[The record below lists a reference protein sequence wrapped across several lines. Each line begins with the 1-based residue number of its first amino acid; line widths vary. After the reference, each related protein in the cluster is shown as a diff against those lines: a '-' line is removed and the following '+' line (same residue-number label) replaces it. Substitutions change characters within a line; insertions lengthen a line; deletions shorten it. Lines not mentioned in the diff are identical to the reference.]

1 MTVLSRLTK
10 QHFLYLLSLCFSVY
24 LLSHYMG
31 LSSKAVNNVFYLGL
45 AVPCLIFSLIN
56 YRATAELIKQ
66 FYWLFALVAVVSLL
80 DMQQAKEIKRGLYL
94 LLFFIS
100 CVLVDQGKGR
110 LKYWLLPFSLTCL
123 LMLFYITADWIWI
136 WSHSGN
142 WIRYMY
148 WLDVYFHPGFF
159 AMLMCFGL
167 LIGWMLFLGPW
178 LEQRYQKTGYILGLA
193 VFSLVILL
201 CTTIFQSRT
210 ALVGYGL
217 FFIGLIIY
225 KRIYWLGILIIILLV
240 AATFGLGL
248 DELLANRGYS
258 QRFIIWSEVWRQLLH
273 ECNPVLGCDIPQGYK
288 ILGEYSHPHNVYLAM
303 FYRNGLLGG
312 GLFCVFVAYFFYR
325 GIKAKSVWLVVSL
338 FGWGALITEN
348 NSLFTSPQ
356 PFWIYFW
363 LPVFMTILDSHKSQ
377 VQGYWRQLTVRTDA
391 AAS

>member
-1 MTVLSRLTK
+1 
-10 QHFLYLLSLCFSVY
+10 
-24 LLSHYMG
+24 MG

-123 LMLFYITADWIWI
+123 LMLFYITADWVWI
-136 WSHSGN
+136 WSHTDR
-142 WIRYMY
+142 WIRYAY

-167 LIGWMLFLGPW
+167 LIGWIFFLGPW
-178 LEQRYQKTGYILGLA
+178 LEQSYQKTGYILGLA

-363 LPVFMTILDSHKSQ
+363 LPAFMTILDSHKSQ
-377 VQGYWRQLTVRTDA
+377 VQAYWKEIGVK
-391 AAS
+391 S

>member
-136 WSHSGN
+136 WSHSAR
-142 WIRYMY
+142 WIRYSY
-148 WLDVYFHPGFF
+148 WLNVYFHPSFF

-193 VFSLVILL
+193 VVFMVLGGMLYRKTHWRRYLPPLLVLLILLYVFFSYYAGYEFSGRGLTARDEIWLSTWNSSTVSVKTFLFGHGAAKALEAKALSTGQVVYNTHSVYLEALYRYGAVGLALLLVIMLGAL
-201 CTTIFQSRT
+201 NILYKTIKHHEYGELAVFWLAT
-210 ALVGYGL
+210 LVSGSIVMIVEL
-217 FFIGLIIY
+217 NGLITTPNLLWH
-225 KRIYWLGILIIILLV
+225 WLWMPV
-240 AATFGLGL
+240 AFA
-248 DELLANRGYS
+248 
-258 QRFIIWSEVWRQLLH
+258 
-273 ECNPVLGCDIPQGYK
+273 
-288 ILGEYSHPHNVYLAM
+288 
-303 FYRNGLLGG
+303 
-312 GLFCVFVAYFFYR
+312 LFCQVNLNK
-325 GIKAKSVWLVVSL
+325 G
-338 FGWGALITEN
+338 
-348 NSLFTSPQ
+348 TS
-356 PFWIYFW
+356 
-363 LPVFMTILDSHKSQ
+363 
-377 VQGYWRQLTVRTDA
+377 
-391 AAS
+391 